1 MQKGREREVSL
12 GGTIADDVARAAA
25 PDEVRSRLARLRRGA
40 VGRVLGYNELGV
52 AVALGLMIA
61 LIGGFH
67 PRFLEIFSLA
77 NIGQQASFYGFM
89 ALAMV
94 FLLAMG
100 ELDLSVGGVYVLTT
114 LLGAILVRDGLD
126 PWIGGVLC
134 IVIGAGLGGINGLI
148 ANALRI
154 PVIIVTLGTL
164 SAYRGLGLIVSH
176 SGSVG
181 GQPLHNSFYRV
192 VGGQYLKV
200 PASVWVFAFMT
211 IVLSILFTKTRFGFA
226 VRAIG
231 ANREAARLSGYPVGR
246 IRVLTTTLVGALGG
260 LSGAMT
266 LAFFGAADPNLG
278 IGYELQ
284 VIAAAIIGGTAVTGG
299 SGSVVGAFMGALI
312 ISVIGAGLIQFG
324 VSSEWSVFVTGVI
337 IVGAVS
343 LDALVRRRRS
353 ARRLVT

>member
-1 MQKGREREVSL
+1 MQKWREPVAVMSGR
-12 GGTIADDVARAAA
+12 TTTARR
-25 PDEVRSRLARLRRGA
+25 VGSRLFDAHRGTLR
-40 VGRVLGYNELGV
+40 RVLGYNELGV
-52 AVALGLMIA
+52 AVTLGLMIA
-61 LIGGFH
+61 VIGSFH
-67 PRFLEIFSLA
+67 PRFLQVFSLA

-100 ELDLSVGGVYVLTT
+100 ELDLSVGGMYVLTT
-114 LLGAILVRDGLD
+114 IVGAIAIRDGVDPWLGGVICIALGAAL
-126 PWIGGVLC
+126 
-134 IVIGAGLGGINGLI
+134 GAVNGLL

-154 PVIIVTLGTL
+154 PVIIITLGTL

-181 GQPLHNSFYRV
+181 GQPLHDSFYTV
-192 VGGQYLKV
+192 VGGSYFRV
-200 PASVWVFAFMT
+200 PASVWMFVFAT
-211 IVLSILFTKTRFGFA
+211 IVLAVLFAKTRFGFA

-246 IRVLTTTLVGALGG
+246 IRVMTTTLVGILAGV
-260 LSGAMT
+260 SGAMT

-284 VIAAAIIGGTAVTGG
+284 VIASAIIGGTAITGG

-343 LDALVRRRRS
+343 FDALVRRRRS
-353 ARRLVT
+353 ARGVVAT

>member
-1 MQKGREREVSL
+1 MAVMSGRA
-12 GGTIADDVARAAA
+12 TTARA
-25 PDEVRSRLARLRRGA
+25 VGSRLFDAHRGTLR
-40 VGRVLGYNELGV
+40 RVLGYNELGV
-52 AVALGLMIA
+52 ALTLGLMITV
-61 LIGGFH
+61 IGSFH
-67 PRFLEIFSLA
+67 SRFLQVFSLA
-77 NIGQQASFYGFM
+77 NVGQQASFYGFM

-100 ELDLSVGGVYVLTT
+100 ELDLSVGGMYVLTT
-114 LLGAILVRDGLD
+114 IVGAIAVRDGVD
-126 PWIGGVLC
+126 PWLGGVIC
-134 IVIGAGLGGINGLI
+134 IALGAVLGAVNGLL
-148 ANALRI
+148 ANVLRI
-154 PVIIVTLGTL
+154 PVIIITLGTL

-192 VGGQYLKV
+192 VGGSYLRV
-200 PASVWVFAFMT
+200 PAAVWVFAFAT
-211 IVLSILFTKTRFGFA
+211 IVLAVLFAKTRFGFA

-246 IRVLTTTLVGALGG
+246 IRVMTTTLVGILAGV
-260 LSGAMT
+260 SGAMT

-278 IGYELQ
+278 IGSELQ
-284 VIAAAIIGGTAVTGG
+284 VIASAIIGGTAITGG

-353 ARRLVT
+353 TRRVVAT

>member
-1 MQKGREREVSL
+1 MSEERATASQTHQTVS
-12 GGTIADDVARAAA
+12 
-25 PDEVRSRLARLRRGA
+25 SRLVSAHRGTLR
-40 VGRVLGYNELGV
+40 RVLGYNELGV
-52 AVALGLMIA
+52 ALTLGLMIA
-61 LIGGFH
+61 LIGSFH
-67 PRFLEIFSLA
+67 TRFLQVFSLS
-77 NIGQQASFYGFM
+77 NVGQQASFYGFM

-100 ELDLSVGGVYVLTT
+100 ELDLSVGGMYVLSTI
-114 LLGAILVRDGLD
+114 LGAIFIRDGLD

-134 IVIGAGLGGINGLI
+134 IAIGAGLGAINGLL

-154 PVIIVTLGTL
+154 PVIIITLGTL
-164 SAYRGLGLIVSH
+164 SAYRGLGLIASH

-181 GQPLHNSFYRV
+181 GQPLHDSFYKV
-192 VGGQYLKV
+192 AGGTYFRV
-200 PASVWVFAFMT
+200 PASVWMFVFAT
-211 IVLSILFTKTRFGFA
+211 IVLALLFAKT
-226 VRAIG
+226 I
-231 ANREAARLSGYPVGR
+231 RL
-246 IRVLTTTLVGALGG
+246 LTTMLVGALAG
-260 LSGAMT
+260 LSAAMT

-284 VIAAAIIGGTAVTGG
+284 VIASAIIGGTAITGG

-337 IVGAVS
+337 IVGAVA

-353 ARRLVT
+353 GRRVVTT

>member
-1 MQKGREREVSL
+1 MSGRATS
-12 GGTIADDVARAAA
+12 ARA
-25 PDEVRSRLARLRRGA
+25 VRSRLFDAHRGTLR
-40 VGRVLGYNELGV
+40 RVLGYNELGV
-52 AVALGLMIA
+52 ALTLGLMIA
-61 LIGGFH
+61 LIGSFH
-67 PRFLEIFSLA
+67 PRFLQVFSLA
-77 NIGQQASFYGFM
+77 NLGQQASFYGFM

-100 ELDLSVGGVYVLTT
+100 ELDLSVGGIYVLST
-114 LLGAILVRDGLD
+114 LLGAIFIRDGLD
-126 PWIGGVLC
+126 PWIGGILC
-134 IVIGAGLGGINGLI
+134 IAIGGGLGAINGLL

-154 PVIIVTLGTL
+154 PVIIITLGTL

-181 GQPLHNSFYRV
+181 GQPLHDSFYRI
-192 VGGQYLKV
+192 VGGSYLRV
-200 PASVWVFAFMT
+200 PASVWMFVFAT
-211 IVLSILFTKTRFGFA
+211 IVLSILFAKTRYGFA

-246 IRVLTTTLVGALGG
+246 IRLLTTTLVGLLGG

-284 VIAAAIIGGTAVTGG
+284 VIASAIIGGTAITGG

-337 IVGAVS
+337 IVGAVA

-353 ARRLVT
+353 ARRVVPA

>member
-1 MQKGREREVSL
+1 MAAREVS
-12 GGTIADDVARAAA
+12 
-25 PDEVRSRLARLRRGA
+25 SRLFAARQRTLR
-40 VGRVLGYNELGV
+40 RVLGYNELGV
-52 AVALGLMIA
+52 ALALGLMVA
-61 LIGGFH
+61 VVSAFH
-67 PRFLEIFSLA
+67 PRFLEVFSLA

-100 ELDLSVGGVYVLTT
+100 DLDLSVGGVYVLAT
-114 LLGAILVRDGLD
+114 LVGAILIRDGLD
-126 PWIGGVLC
+126 PWIGGALC
-134 IVIGAGLGGINGLI
+134 IVVGAGLGGVNGLL
-148 ANALRI
+148 ANGLRI

-164 SAYRGLGLIVSH
+164 SAYRGLALIVSH
-176 SGSVG
+176 SGSVA
-181 GQPLHNSFYRV
+181 GQPLDHSFYRI
-192 VGGQYLKV
+192 VGGSYWRV
-200 PASVWVFAFMT
+200 PASVWMFAFMAV
-211 IVLSILFTKTRFGFA
+211 VLSIVFAKTRYGFS

-231 ANREAARLSGYPVGR
+231 ANREAARLSGYPVAR
-246 IRVLTTTLVGALGG
+246 IRLMTTMLVGALGG

-284 VIAAAIIGGTAVTGG
+284 VIAAAIIGGTAIAGG
-299 SGSVVGAFMGALI
+299 SGSVPGAFMGALI

-337 IVGAVS
+337 IVGAVA

-353 ARRLVT
+353 ARRVLVT

>member
-1 MQKGREREVSL
+1 MAVREVS
-12 GGTIADDVARAAA
+12 
-25 PDEVRSRLARLRRGA
+25 SRLFAARRSSVR
-40 VGRVLGYNELGV
+40 RVLGYNELGV
-52 AVALGLMIA
+52 ALALGLMIA
-61 LIGGFH
+61 VVATFH
-67 PRFLEIFSLA
+67 PRFLEVFSLA

-100 ELDLSVGGVYVLTT
+100 ELDLSVGGVYVLST
-114 LLGAILVRDGLD
+114 LLGAILIRDGLD
-126 PWIGGVLC
+126 PWIGGALC
-134 IVIGAGLGGINGLI
+134 IVIGAGLGGINGLL
-148 ANALRI
+148 ANGLRI

-176 SGSVG
+176 SGSIG
-181 GQPLHNSFYRV
+181 GQPLDHSFYRI
-192 VGGQYLKV
+192 VGGSYWRV
-200 PASVWVFAFMT
+200 PASLWVFAFMAV
-211 IVLSILFTKTRFGFA
+211 VLSIVFTKTRYGFS

-231 ANREAARLSGYPVGR
+231 ANRDAARLSGYAVGR
-246 IRVLTTTLVGALGG
+246 IRLMTTMLVGALGG

-284 VIAAAIIGGTAVTGG
+284 VIAAAIIGGTAIAGG
-299 SGSVVGAFMGALI
+299 SGSVPGAFMGALI

-337 IVGAVS
+337 IVGAVA
-343 LDALVRRRRS
+343 LDALVRRRRGV
-353 ARRLVT
+353 RGLRVG

>member
-1 MQKGREREVSL
+1 MQNGEGAVGE
-12 GGTIADDVARAAA
+12 TIADD
-25 PDEVRSRLARLRRGA
+25 P
-40 VGRVLGYNELGV
+40 GRVATVRDVASRFTGLRSSTVRRILGYNELGV
-52 AVALGLMIA
+52 ALALVAMVVFVGA
-61 LIGGFH
+61 FH
-67 PRFLEIFSLA
+67 PRFFNIFSLA

-100 ELDLSVGGVYVLTT
+100 ELDLSVGGVYVLST
-114 LLGAILVRDGLD
+114 LLGAIAIRDGLD
-126 PWIGGVLC
+126 PWLGGALC
-134 IVIGAGLGGINGLI
+134 LVIGAALGATNGLI
-148 ANALRI
+148 SNALRI

-176 SGSVG
+176 SGSIG
-181 GQPLHNSFYRV
+181 DQPLDHSFYRIA
-192 VGGQYLKV
+192 GGAYLKV
-200 PASVWVFAFMT
+200 PASVWVFAFAT
-211 IVLSILFTKTRFGFA
+211 IVLSILFTKTRYGFS

-231 ANREAARLSGYPVGR
+231 ANREAARLSGYPIGR
-246 IRVLTTTLVGALGG
+246 IRLLTTTLVGVLGG

-266 LAFFGAADPNLG
+266 LAFFASADPNLG

-284 VIAAAIIGGTAVTGG
+284 VIAAAIIGGTAIAGG

-324 VSSEWSVFVTGVI
+324 VSSEWSIFVTGVI
-337 IVGAVS
+337 IVGAVA

-353 ARRLVT
+353 ARRLAPG

>member
-1 MQKGREREVSL
+1 MQKWWDPVAVMSGRATS
-12 GGTIADDVARAAA
+12 AR
-25 PDEVRSRLARLRRGA
+25 EVRSRLFAANRGTLR
-40 VGRVLGYNELGV
+40 RVLGYNELGV
-52 AVALGLMIA
+52 AVTLGLMIA
-61 LIGGFH
+61 VIGSFH
-67 PRFLEIFSLA
+67 PRFLQVFSLA

-100 ELDLSVGGVYVLTT
+100 ELDLSVGGMYVLTT
-114 LLGAILVRDGLD
+114 IVGAIAVRDGVD
-126 PWIGGVLC
+126 PWLGGVIC
-134 IVIGAGLGGINGLI
+134 IALGAALGAVNGLL
-148 ANALRI
+148 ANVLRI

-181 GQPLHNSFYRV
+181 GQPLHHSFYRV
-192 VGGQYLKV
+192 VGGSYFRV
-200 PASVWVFAFMT
+200 PAAVWMFAFAT
-211 IVLSILFTKTRFGFA
+211 IVLAVLFAKTRFGFA

-246 IRVLTTTLVGALGG
+246 IRVLTTTLVGILAG

-284 VIAAAIIGGTAVTGG
+284 VIASAIIGGTAITGG

-353 ARRLVT
+353 ARRVVAT

>member
-1 MQKGREREVSL
+1 MQKWREPVAVMSGRTATAKKV
-12 GGTIADDVARAAA
+12 G
-25 PDEVRSRLARLRRGA
+25 SRLFDAHRGTLR
-40 VGRVLGYNELGV
+40 RVLGYNELGV
-52 AVALGLMIA
+52 AVTLGLMIA
-61 LIGGFH
+61 VIGSFH
-67 PRFLEIFSLA
+67 PRFLQVFSLA
-77 NIGQQASFYGFM
+77 NVGQQASFYGFM

-100 ELDLSVGGVYVLTT
+100 ELDLSVGGMYVLTT
-114 LLGAILVRDGLD
+114 LVGAIAVRDGVD
-126 PWIGGVLC
+126 PWLGGVIC
-134 IVIGAGLGGINGLI
+134 IALGAALGAVNGLL

-154 PVIIVTLGTL
+154 PVIIITLGTL

-181 GQPLHNSFYRV
+181 GQPLHDSFYRV
-192 VGGQYLKV
+192 VGGSYLRV
-200 PASVWVFAFMT
+200 PASVWMFVFAT
-211 IVLSILFTKTRFGFA
+211 IVLSILFAKTRYGFA

-246 IRVLTTTLVGALGG
+246 IRLLTTTLVGILAG

-284 VIAAAIIGGTAVTGG
+284 VIASAIIGGTAITGG

-343 LDALVRRRRS
+343 FDALVRRRRGGRGVV
-353 ARRLVT
+353 AA

>member
-1 MQKGREREVSL
+1 MHNHDTTAYMDGPAPGRTTESRIARTRRL
-12 GGTIADDVARAAA
+12 TIG
-25 PDEVRSRLARLRRGA
+25 RLR
-40 VGRVLGYNELGV
+40 GYNELGV
-52 AVALGLMIA
+52 ALALVSMVAF
-61 LIGGFH
+61 IGAFH
-67 PRFLEIFSLA
+67 PRFLEVFSLA
-77 NIGQQASFYGFM
+77 NVGQQASFYGLM

-100 ELDLSVGGVYVLTT
+100 ELDLSVGGVYVLST
-114 LLGAILVRDGLD
+114 LLGAIAIRDGLD
-126 PWIGGVLC
+126 PWLGGALC
-134 IVIGAGLGGINGLI
+134 IIVGASFGATNGLI

-181 GQPLHNSFYRV
+181 DQPLDHAFYKV
-192 VGGQYLKV
+192 VGGSYLRV
-200 PASVWVFAFMT
+200 PASVWMFAFAT
-211 IVLSILFTKTRFGFA
+211 IILSILFTKTRFGFA

-231 ANREAARLSGYPVGR
+231 ANREAARLSGYPVDR
-246 IRVLTTTLVGALGG
+246 IRVLTTTLVGVLAG

-284 VIAAAIIGGTAVTGG
+284 VIAAAIIGGTAITGG

-337 IVGAVS
+337 IVGAVA
-343 LDALVRRRRS
+343 LDALVRRRRTT
-353 ARRLVT
+353 RRPATG

>member
-1 MQKGREREVSL
+1 MQKRVESMSAMSEGRATAAQTQTVS
-12 GGTIADDVARAAA
+12 
-25 PDEVRSRLARLRRGA
+25 SRLFSAKRGTLR
-40 VGRVLGYNELGV
+40 RVLGYNELGV
-52 AVALGLMIA
+52 ALALALMVTV
-61 LIGGFH
+61 IGSFH
-67 PRFLEIFSLA
+67 PRFLQVFSLA
-77 NIGQQASFYGFM
+77 NVGQQASFYGFM

-100 ELDLSVGGVYVLTT
+100 ELDLSVGGMYVLAT
-114 LLGAILVRDGLD
+114 LLGAIFVRDGLE
-126 PWIGGVLC
+126 PWIGGALC
-134 IVIGAGLGGINGLI
+134 IVIGAGLGAINGLL
-148 ANALRI
+148 ANSLRI

-181 GQPLHNSFYRV
+181 GQPLHASFYRV
-192 VGGQYLKV
+192 VGGSYLKV
-200 PASVWVFAFMT
+200 PASVWMFVFAT
-211 IVLSILFTKTRFGFA
+211 IVLSVLFAKTRYGFA

-246 IRVLTTTLVGALGG
+246 IRLLTTTLVGALAG
-260 LSGAMT
+260 LSAAMT

-299 SGSVVGAFMGALI
+299 SGSVPGAFMGALI

-324 VSSEWSVFVTGVI
+324 VSSEWSVFVTGLI

-343 LDALVRRRRS
+343 FDALVRRRRNM
-353 ARRLVT
+353 RRVAAT

>member
-1 MQKGREREVSL
+1 MSSSEA
-12 GGTIADDVARAAA
+12 IADDVTRAPAERGS
-25 PDEVRSRLARLRRGA
+25 DRLARLRKGA

-61 LIGGFH
+61 LVGSFH
-67 PRFLEIFSLA
+67 PRFLETFSLA

-100 ELDLSVGGVYVLTT
+100 ELDLSVGGTYVLST
-114 LLGAILVRDGLD
+114 LLGAIFIRDGLD
-126 PWIGGVLC
+126 PWIGAILC
-134 IVIGAGLGGINGLI
+134 IAIGGGLGAINGLL

-164 SAYRGLGLIVSH
+164 SAYRGAGLIVSH

-181 GQPLHNSFYRV
+181 GQPLHHSFYRIA
-192 VGGQYLKV
+192 GGTYFKV
-200 PASVWVFAFMT
+200 PASVWMFVFAT
-211 IVLSILFTKTRFGFA
+211 IVLSILFTKTRYGFA

-231 ANREAARLSGYPVGR
+231 ANKQAARLSGYPVDR
-246 IRVLTTTLVGALGG
+246 IRLLTTTLVGVLAG
-260 LSGAMT
+260 LSAAMT

-337 IVGAVS
+337 IVGAVAF
-343 LDALVRRRRS
+343 DALVRRRRG
-353 ARRLVT
+353 ARRPVPA

>member
-1 MQKGREREVSL
+1 MQNEE
-12 GGTIADDVARAAA
+12 TAYVARATAGDGA
-25 PDEVRSRLARLRRGA
+25 RARLTSVHRLAYRRLR
-40 VGRVLGYNELGV
+40 GYNELGV
-52 AVALGLMIA
+52 AFTLLLMVA
-61 LIGGFH
+61 LIGAFH
-67 PRFLEIFSLA
+67 PRFLEVFSLA
-77 NIGQQASFYGFM
+77 NVGQQASFYGFM

-100 ELDLSVGGVYVLTT
+100 ELDLSVGGVYVLST
-114 LLGAILVRDGLD
+114 LLGAIAIRDGLE
-126 PWIGGVLC
+126 PWLGGVLC
-134 IVIGAGLGGINGLI
+134 IIVGASLGATNGLV

-181 GQPLHNSFYRV
+181 GQPLEDSFYRI
-192 VGGQYLKV
+192 VGGAYLKI
-200 PASVWVFAFMT
+200 PASVWVFAAAT

-231 ANREAARLSGYPVGR
+231 ANREAARLSGYPVAR
-246 IRVLTTTLVGALGG
+246 IRLLTTMLVGALGG
-260 LSGAMT
+260 LSAAMT

-278 IGYELQ
+278 MGYELQ
-284 VIAAAIIGGTAVTGG
+284 VIAAAIIGGTAITGG

-324 VSSEWSVFVTGVI
+324 VSSEWSVFVTGAI

-353 ARRLVT
+353 TRRLVAA

>member
-1 MQKGREREVSL
+1 MQNDDTVPYMSGGAIGR
-12 GGTIADDVARAAA
+12 VAS
-25 PDEVRSRLARLRRGA
+25 SRLAGARRGA
-40 VGRVLGYNELGV
+40 FRRIRGYNELGV
-52 AVALGLMIA
+52 AFTLVLMVAV
-61 LIGGFH
+61 IGGFH
-67 PRFLEIFSLA
+67 PRFLEVFSLA
-77 NIGQQASFYGFM
+77 NVGQQASFYGFM

-100 ELDLSVGGVYVLTT
+100 ELDLSVGGVYVLSA
-114 LLGAILVRDGLD
+114 LVGAIMIRDGLD
-126 PWIGGVLC
+126 PWLGGILCVL
-134 IVIGAGLGGINGLI
+134 VGAGLGGFNGLL
-148 ANALRI
+148 ANVLRI

-181 GQPLHNSFYRV
+181 GQPLDHSFYRI
-192 VGGQYLKV
+192 VGGAYLKV
-200 PASVWVFAFMT
+200 PVSVWVFAVAT

-231 ANREAARLSGYPVGR
+231 ANREAARLSGYPVAR
-246 IRVLTTTLVGALGG
+246 IRLLTTMLVGALGG
-260 LSGAMT
+260 LSAAMT

-278 IGYELQ
+278 MGYELQ
-284 VIAAAIIGGTAVTGG
+284 VIAAAIIGGTAIAGG

-324 VSSEWSVFVTGVI
+324 VSSEWSVFVTGAI

-343 LDALVRRRRS
+343 LDALVRRRRG
-353 ARRLVT
+353 ARRLAAA

>member
-1 MQKGREREVSL
+1 MQNDDTVPYVSGGAIGR
-12 GGTIADDVARAAA
+12 VAS
-25 PDEVRSRLARLRRGA
+25 SRLAGARRGA
-40 VGRVLGYNELGV
+40 FRRIRGYNELGV
-52 AVALGLMIA
+52 AFTLVLMVAV
-61 LIGGFH
+61 IGAFH
-67 PRFLEIFSLA
+67 PRFLEVFSLA
-77 NIGQQASFYGFM
+77 NVGQQASFYGFM

-100 ELDLSVGGVYVLTT
+100 ELDLSVGGVYVLSA
-114 LLGAILVRDGLD
+114 LLGAIVIRDGVD
-126 PWIGGVLC
+126 PWLGGILC
-134 IVIGAGLGGINGLI
+134 IAVGAGLGGMNGLL

-181 GQPLHNSFYRV
+181 GQPLDHAFYRI
-192 VGGQYLKV
+192 VGGAYLKV
-200 PASVWVFAFMT
+200 PVSVWVFAVAT

-231 ANREAARLSGYPVGR
+231 ANREAARLSGYPVAR
-246 IRVLTTTLVGALGG
+246 IRLLTTMLVGALGG
-260 LSGAMT
+260 LSAAMT

-278 IGYELQ
+278 MGYELQ
-284 VIAAAIIGGTAVTGG
+284 VIAAAIIGGTAITGG

-324 VSSEWSVFVTGVI
+324 VSSEWSVFVTGAI

-343 LDALVRRRRS
+343 LDALVRRRRGR
-353 ARRLVT
+353 RRLVAG